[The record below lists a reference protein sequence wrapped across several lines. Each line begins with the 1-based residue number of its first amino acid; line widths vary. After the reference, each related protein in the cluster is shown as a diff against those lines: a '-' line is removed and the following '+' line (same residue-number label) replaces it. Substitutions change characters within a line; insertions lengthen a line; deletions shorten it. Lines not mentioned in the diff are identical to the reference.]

1 MMASPMSASPAEITA
16 AAAQLPAFPLAEAA
30 RSLQQIE
37 AAFAEAAKRAVDL
50 LVLPECAYPAYLLG
64 SPEHYAESGCL
75 TSDQFLSRL
84 GKLVAEAGL
93 HAVCGFVERRDEKLH
108 NAAALLG
115 PDGAT
120 LGVHRKSFLWGDD
133 LKCFSPGESI
143 DVFDSDLGP
152 IGIAICAD
160 LRSPEI
166 MASLV
171 DQGARL
177 VAVPTCWVNVATESG
192 RYSNPQPEF
201 LIEARGREFGV
212 PLVCANKFGMESPD
226 LGYCG
231 MSMIVAGDGETLAQ
245 AEPDREAMLVSSVK
259 LGGAP
264 GREVPHWAA
273 VRILTPEDPIEPAAD
288 AQRSITVAAIPDVLV
303 EADRGRLTDSDVL
316 ERLAVQNVDVV
327 IARMTPGTRS
337 AAFELHLRA
346 MGMTAI
352 TAASD
357 CRVMY
362 EPFGSFGCVEA
373 EEVMSFAPL
382 RALALDGAAL
392 LVGLSVPGEP
402 TILRARAMENR
413 CWLAA
418 TQERSATIVAPN
430 GAITACGSA
439 TDPEPVVATLDLNDA
454 ANKLVFTNTHIWD
467 QRRPEVYAAATHLG
481 LDV

>member
-16 AAAQLPAFPLAEAA
+16 AAAQLPAFPLAEAG
-30 RSLQQIE
+30 RSFQQIE
-37 AAFAEAAKRAVDL
+37 AAFAEAAKRDVDL
-50 LVLPECAYPAYLLG
+50 MVLPECAYPAYLLG

-84 GKLVAEAGL
+84 SKLVVKAGL
-93 HAVCGFVERRDEKLH
+93 HAVCGFVERRDGKLH
-108 NAAALLG
+108 NAAVLLG
-115 PDGAT
+115 PDGAV

-133 LKCFSPGESI
+133 LKCFSPGERI
-143 DVFDSDLGP
+143 EVFDSDLGP

-166 MASLV
+166 LAALV

-177 VAVPTCWVNVATESG
+177 VAVPTCWVNVAAESG

-201 LIEARGREFGV
+201 LIEARAREFGV
-212 PLVCANKFGMESPD
+212 PLVCANKFGTESRD

-231 MSMIVAGDGETLAQ
+231 MSLIMAGDGQTLAQ
-245 AEPDREAMLVSSVK
+245 AEPEQEALLVAKVK
-259 LGGAP
+259 PVGAI
-264 GREVPHWAA
+264 GRDVPYWAA
-273 VRILTPEDPIEPAAD
+273 ARILTPEDPIEPAAD
-288 AQRSITVAAIPDVLV
+288 AHRSITVAAVPDVLV
-303 EADRGRLTDSDVL
+303 EADRGRLTDPDIL
-316 ERLAVQNVDVV
+316 DRLSKQNVDVV
-327 IARMTPGTRS
+327 VARMTPGARS
-337 AAFELHLRA
+337 AEFELHLRA

-362 EPFGSFGCVEA
+362 EPFGSFGCVET
-373 EEVMSFAPL
+373 EQVMSFAPL

-392 LVGLSVPGEP
+392 LVALSAPDEQ

-418 TQERSATIVAPN
+418 THDRGATIVAPN

-439 TDPEPVVATLDLNDA
+439 TDPEPVVATLDLNA
-454 ANKLVFTNTHIWD
+454 ASNKLVFANTHIWD
-467 QRRPEVYAAATHLG
+467 QRRPEVYAAATHMG

>member
-1 MMASPMSASPAEITA
+1 MIAFPMSVSPAEITV

-30 RSLQQIE
+30 RSLRQIQ
-37 AAFAEAAKRAVDL
+37 AAFAEATKRNVDL

-64 SPEHYAESGCL
+64 SPKLYAESGCL

-84 GKLVAEAGL
+84 GKLAATAGL
-93 HAVCGFVERRDEKLH
+93 HVVCGFVERRDQKLH
-108 NAAALLG
+108 NAAVLLG
-115 PDGAT
+115 PDGAV

-143 DVFDSDLGP
+143 DVFDSKLGP

-177 VAVPTCWVNVATESG
+177 VAVPTCWVNVAAKSG
-192 RYSNPQPEF
+192 GYSNPQAEF
-201 LIEARGREFGV
+201 LVEARAREFGV

-231 MSMIVAGDGETLAQ
+231 MSLIMAGDGTILGQ
-245 AEPDREAMLVSSVK
+245 AEPDREQLLVAEVK
-259 LGGAP
+259 PVDGI
-264 GREVPHWAA
+264 GRDVPHWAA
-273 VRILTPEDPIEPAAD
+273 VRILTPEDPIAPAAD
-288 AQRSITVAAIPDVLV
+288 GQRPITVAAVPDVLV
-303 EADRGRLTDSDVL
+303 EADRGRLTDAGILDQF
-316 ERLAVQNVDVV
+316 ATQDVDVV
-327 IARMTPGTRS
+327 VARMTPGTRS

-352 TAASD
+352 TAPSD

-373 EEVMSFAPL
+373 EHVMSFAPL

-392 LVGLSVPGEP
+392 LVALSAADEP
-402 TILRARAMENR
+402 TVLRSRAMENR
-413 CWLAA
+413 CWLAV
-418 TQERSATIVAPN
+418 THDRGATIVAPN
-430 GAITACGSA
+430 GAITACGSTA
-439 TDPEPVVATLDLNDA
+439 NPEPVVATIDLSES
-454 ANKLVFTNTHIWD
+454 ANKLVFADTHIWD